1 MPIFATATVLRS
13 YPCAPASTHVTTL
26 GHSSSSPS
34 TTSTQGWEM
43 AHSPQNTRTS
53 VRGGG
58 GDRQRN
64 GGVHSGCKSIIPDME
79 DYQLLSARGQIIN
92 IFDCLNSASA
102 VRRIMSSMQRNRCNY
117 PPIKIIK
124 FGPWDIICVIPSPSP
139 RSLVL
144 LISALPARLLSS
156 G

>member
-43 AHSPQNTRTS
+43 VHSPQNLGFG
-53 VRGGG
+53 VGGH
-58 GDRQRN
+58 RQRN
-64 GGVHSGCKSIIPDME
+64 GGVHSGCKSIIPVME

-92 IFDCLNSASA
+92 IFDCLNPASA

-117 PPIKIIK
+117 PPTKMIK